1 MQNLVIFAIIFCFVN
16 FPLPILAKIST
27 HWSSNLDFIEKIM
40 TETRMTQKATTRW
53 RLWICLLNKTSSRVF
68 KKPSAI
74 WAGKVRN
81 TRQMSKERKTVR
93 REVIHRPT
101 DIYPLLFVFI
111 LVTHIDPRELFF
123 HTSKAGYVGLTR
135 CGKKRGQKRKKKKR
149 KGEIK
154 MVKRFFAC
162 RDARCV

>member
-1 MQNLVIFAIIFCFVN
+1 
-16 FPLPILAKIST
+16 
-27 HWSSNLDFIEKIM
+27 
-40 TETRMTQKATTRW
+40 MTQKASTRW

-81 TRQMSKERKTVR
+81 TRRMSKERKTVR

-123 HTSKAGYVGLTR
+123 HTSKASYVGLTR
-135 CGKKRGQKRKKKKR
+135 CGKEKGAKNGKKEKKKKR
-149 KGEIK
+149 WNKNGKEIFCLPGCS
-154 MVKRFFAC
+154 MYASDQSFSSSSRTRGSQPLQNWNFFLLLNI
-162 RDARCV
+162 

>member
-1 MQNLVIFAIIFCFVN
+1 
-16 FPLPILAKIST
+16 
-27 HWSSNLDFIEKIM
+27 
-40 TETRMTQKATTRW
+40 MTQKATTRW
-53 RLWICLLNKTSSRVF
+53 RLSICLLNKTSSRVF

-81 TRQMSKERKTVR
+81 TRETSKERKTVG

-123 HTSKAGYVGLTR
+123 HTSKASYFGLTR
-135 CGKKRGQKRKKKKR
+135 CGKKRGKKGKRKKR

-154 MVKRFFAC
+154 MVKRFFCLPGCSMCATDQFFSSSS
-162 RDARCV
+162 RTRGSQPLQNWNFFLLLNI

>member
-1 MQNLVIFAIIFCFVN
+1 
-16 FPLPILAKIST
+16 
-27 HWSSNLDFIEKIM
+27 
-40 TETRMTQKATTRW
+40 MTQKATTRW

-123 HTSKAGYVGLTR
+123 HTSKASYVGLIR
-135 CGKKRGQKRKKKKR
+135 WGKKRGAKKEKEKKKR
-149 KGEIK
+149 WNKNDKEIFCLPGCS
-154 MVKRFFAC
+154 MCVTDRSFSSSSRTRGCQPLQNWNFFLLLNI
-162 RDARCV
+162 

>member
-1 MQNLVIFAIIFCFVN
+1 
-16 FPLPILAKIST
+16 
-27 HWSSNLDFIEKIM
+27 
-40 TETRMTQKATTRW
+40 MTQKASTRW

-81 TRQMSKERKTVR
+81 TRRMSKERKTVR

-123 HTSKAGYVGLTR
+123 HTSKASYVGLTR
-135 CGKKRGQKRKKKKR
+135 CGEEKGAKNGKRKKRR

-162 RDARCV
+162 WDARCMHPINPFLLRRVPEALNLCKIEISSCCWIFNSVTSSFFV